1 MANID
6 ENLTDEELDEEIEN
20 ELDDEIQQE
29 DEEQEADE
37 QQTEESDPTQTLQEE
52 LEAQK
57 DAYLRLR
64 AEYDNFRKRTAKE
77 RLEIAD
83 TVKSNVLTE
92 ILGVI
97 DNFERAM
104 SAPCSDDEYKK
115 GINMINDKFYSILK
129 NLGVEEINPEGEE
142 FDPSIANAISQVEDE
157 ELGANVVT
165 QVFQKGYRIGDK
177 IVRYAMV
184 SVANP

>member
-6 ENLTDEELDEEIEN
+6 ENLTEEEKEVEQESEEQQEEIAEEQEQADTNEDLQKELDE
-20 ELDDEIQQE
+20 
-29 DEEQEADE
+29 
-37 QQTEESDPTQTLQEE
+37 
-52 LEAQK
+52 QK

-115 GINMINDKFYSILK
+115 GVCMINDKFYSILK

-142 FDPSIANAISQVEDE
+142 FDPSIANAISQIEDE
-157 ELGANVVT
+157 NLGTNIVA